1 MDLGRDRG
9 TAAGG
14 DVISGRL
21 KVDLGT
27 TREQRI
33 PHLNSDPRRRTT
45 AGRIINNG
53 VRSFIRDL
61 HDLAV
66 AELKPGRPQSRRRS
80 QGPAYED
87 SFVPLENHAPNIDRL
102 EGGFKSV
109 HPNAL
114 RLEYGTQEH
123 VIPSSGKMLRF
134 PWDGPSIHGGPRKPP
149 GSWPV
154 DFTDDNEHFSRG
166 VNHPGTPAYHFVSRT
181 RAKYRRAA
189 RGGGR
194 PPLSS
199 MK

>member
-1 MDLGRDRG
+1 M
-9 TAAGG
+9 
-14 DVISGRL
+14 ISGRI
-21 KVDLGT
+21 KVDLGR

-33 PHLNSDPRRRTT
+33 PHLNSDARRRTT

-66 AELKPGRPQSRRRS
+66 AELKPGRPQDRRRY

-87 SFVPLENHAPNIDRL
+87 SFQPLPNHAPNIDRL
-102 EGGFKSV
+102 EGGFKTT

-114 RLEYGTQEH
+114 RLEYGTVEH
-123 VIPSSGKMLRF
+123 VIPSKDKKLRF

-149 GSWPV
+149 GNWPV
-154 DFTDDNEHFSRG
+154 AFTEDNAFYTRG
-166 VNHPGTPAYHFVSRT
+166 VKHPGTPAYAFIART
-181 RAKYRRAA
+181 RAKYRRAS
-189 RGGGR
+189 RGGSRR